1 MNRILILITF
11 AIAGLSPNLVLA
23 KSLSGG
29 TQNETQIPALG
40 NTNILQARG
49 IYKMYFNVKL
59 LGKTNEQDLEKCLT
73 LSRVRASWE
82 ALQNGKITARE
93 DHEITDLT
101 THEFLISGNAGIQTT
116 LQKGKITGYLTNSCN
131 RPVEF
136 GMNIS
141 DKLDVSNASIES
153 LWGASITV
161 PAAKKCG
168 VELVNNDINFGSIKP
183 GAFINTRKIRF
194 EHFTGNSSIE
204 ITSPDISNYQLKLGK
219 SSDLIVTV
227 PSRNNS
233 LNDNKSWATDKTIHN
248 VFLTLQASNS
258 LKPGTYSSSLTV
270 KLTCL

>member
-1 MNRILILITF
+1 
-11 AIAGLSPNLVLA
+11 
-23 KSLSGG
+23 
-29 TQNETQIPALG
+29 
-40 NTNILQARG
+40 
-49 IYKMYFNVKL
+49 
-59 LGKTNEQDLEKCLT
+59 
-73 LSRVRASWE
+73 
-82 ALQNGKITARE
+82 
-93 DHEITDLT
+93 
-101 THEFLISGNAGIQTT
+101 
-116 LQKGKITGYLTNSCN
+116 
-131 RPVEF
+131 
-136 GMNIS
+136 MNIS
-141 DKLDVSNASIES
+141 NKIDVSNASVEGLGGVNIS
-153 LWGASITV
+153 V